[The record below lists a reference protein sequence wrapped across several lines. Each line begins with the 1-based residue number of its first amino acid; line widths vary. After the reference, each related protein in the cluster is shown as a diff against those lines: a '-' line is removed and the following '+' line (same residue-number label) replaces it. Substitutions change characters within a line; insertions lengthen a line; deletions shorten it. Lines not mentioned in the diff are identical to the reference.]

1 MKAVSMDLD
10 WLAVV
15 IRSLHLLAAMTAV
28 GGTVFMARA
37 LLPAADTLPDD
48 AHQKLRQAVRSRW
61 VLPLHLSITVLMLT
75 GLYNI
80 ATISM
85 TSAVP
90 SWYHMTFGVKVLL
103 ALVIFYIAISLMG
116 RSAAAERMRQN
127 MGQWLKVNLAL
138 AVAVVFLSSMLSK
151 APKTP
156 KPAEAVSPTTS
167 EAPAGAEA
175 TR

>member
-1 MKAVSMDLD
+1 MDLD

-15 IRSLHLLAAMTAV
+15 VRVLHLLAAMTAV

-37 LLPAADTLPDD
+37 LLPAAATLPDD
-48 AHQKLRQAVRSRW
+48 AHQKLRQEIRARW
-61 VLPLHLSITVLMLT
+61 VIPLHLSITVLMLT

-80 ATISM
+80 ATVSM
-85 TSAVP
+85 HQTVP

-116 RSAAAERMRQN
+116 RSQAAERMRQN

-138 AVAVVFLSSMLSK
+138 AVAVVCLSAMLGK

-156 KPAEAVSPTTS
+156 KAETPAAAEQPAAAEAP
-167 EAPAGAEA
+167 GGN
-175 TR
+175 